1 MGVVAVVLA
10 LDSGALV
17 GHALGHRLVDLLT
30 FCSCALAVSV
40 CMLAV
45 GSNLTPKEKPNDID

>member
-1 MGVVAVVLA
+1 MVAVVLA

-17 GHALGHRLVDLLT
+17 GHALGHWLVDLLT
-30 FCSCALAVSV
+30 FCSCALPVSV